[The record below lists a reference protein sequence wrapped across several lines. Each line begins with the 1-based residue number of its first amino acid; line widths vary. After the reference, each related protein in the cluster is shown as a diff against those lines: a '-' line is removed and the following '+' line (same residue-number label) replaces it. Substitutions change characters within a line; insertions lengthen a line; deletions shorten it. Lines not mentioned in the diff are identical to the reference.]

1 MKHVEF
7 SDFLHFLICAIFT
20 FFFASK
26 LNAQISKDS
35 SLHYRKAILN
45 PSQPQDLPSGVHY
58 FTKKKER
65 DIESKD
71 TLNAIYDLRLL
82 SIAEFKIGNNF
93 SSENH
98 IVEALNLIE
107 SMQTKDTLIN
117 SRVGLYNQLGRIYRA
132 SNNATEAIRTFD
144 NALQIANKLSDS
156 VIILNNKAN
165 IYKDL
170 L

>member
-1 MKHVEF
+1 MNNKLSIIIPQF
-7 SDFLHFLICAIFT
+7 IFLALFIFLIPNR
-20 FFFASK
+20 S
-26 LNAQISKDS
+26 LAQISKDS

-93 SSENH
+93 LKLEKRIRPEIDYPFIHLNTIFFKKNSILLCYHNMTQDTKIPSQVCEFRNNWKFLNV
-98 IVEALNLIE
+98 VE
-107 SMQTKDTLIN
+107 
-117 SRVGLYNQLGRIYRA
+117 
-132 SNNATEAIRTFD
+132 TE
-144 NALQIANKLSDS
+144 
-156 VIILNNKAN
+156 ILA
-165 IYKDL
+165 YYS
-170 L
+170 